1 MIKKLILSIFVISF
15 FAVSSFSQDRTLPSV
30 KVKDLK
36 GSLVN
41 IQTIKNDGNPIVI
54 SFWATWCKPCKKE
67 LNAIAEV
74 YEDWQEETGVKLVAI
89 SIDDS
94 RSAAKVKPYV
104 NSSGWE
110 YEIYLDP
117 NRELSRSLGVSTVPH
132 TFLLDGKGNIVWEHR
147 GYIEG
152 DEEEL
157 LEQIEK
163 IRFPNN
169 RDIKDLKLTEKKER

>member
-1 MIKKLILSIFVISF
+1 MIKKLILSLFVIAF
-15 FAVSSFSQDRTLPSV
+15 FTVSSFSQNRTLPSV
-30 KVKDLK
+30 KVKNLK

-41 IQTIKNDGNPIVI
+41 IQTIENDGNPIVI

-67 LNAIAEV
+67 LNTIAEV

-94 RSAAKVKPYV
+94 RSSSKVKPYV

-110 YEIYLDP
+110 YEVYLDP
-117 NRELSRSLGVSTVPH
+117 NRDLARSLGVSTVPH
-132 TFLLDGKGNIVWEHR
+132 TFLLDGDGNIVWEHR

-152 DEEEL
+152 DEDEL
-157 LEQIEK
+157 LEQIEH
-163 IRFPNN
+163 ISN
-169 RDIKDLKLTEKKER
+169 

>member
-1 MIKKLILSIFVISF
+1 MIKKLILSLFVIAF
-15 FAVSSFSQDRTLPSV
+15 FTVSSFSQNRTLPSV
-30 KVKDLK
+30 KVKNLK

-41 IQTIKNDGNPIVI
+41 IQTIENDGNPIII

-67 LNAIAEV
+67 LNTIAEV
-74 YEDWQEETGVKLVAI
+74 YEDWQDNTGVKLVAI

-94 RSAAKVKPYV
+94 RSASKVKPYV

-110 YEIYLDP
+110 YEIYLDS
-117 NRELSRSLGVSTVPH
+117 NRDLSRSLGVSTVPH

-157 LEQIEK
+157 LEQIEHISK
-163 IRFPNN
+163 
-169 RDIKDLKLTEKKER
+169 

>member
-15 FAVSSFSQDRTLPSV
+15 FAVSSFSQNRTLPSV
-30 KVKDLK
+30 KVKNLK

-41 IQTIKNDGNPIVI
+41 IQTIENDGNPIVI

-67 LNAIAEV
+67 LNTIAEV

-94 RSAAKVKPYV
+94 RSASKVKPYV

-117 NRELSRSLGVSTVPH
+117 NRDLSRSLGVSTVPH

-157 LEQIEK
+157 LEQIEHISK
-163 IRFPNN
+163 
-169 RDIKDLKLTEKKER
+169 

>member
-1 MIKKLILSIFVISF
+1 MIKKLILSLFVIAF
-15 FAVSSFSQDRTLPSV
+15 FTVSSFSQNRTLPSV
-30 KVKDLK
+30 KVKNLK

-41 IQTIKNDGNPIVI
+41 IQTIENDGNPIVI

-67 LNAIAEV
+67 LNTIAEV

-94 RSAAKVKPYV
+94 RSSSKVKPYV

-117 NRELSRSLGVSTVPH
+117 NRDLSRSLGVSTVPH

-157 LEQIEK
+157 LEQIEHISK
-163 IRFPNN
+163 
-169 RDIKDLKLTEKKER
+169 

>member
-1 MIKKLILSIFVISF
+1 MIKKLILSIFVIAF
-15 FAVSSFSQDRTLPSV
+15 FTVSSFSQNRTLPSV
-30 KVKDLK
+30 KVKNLK

-41 IQTIKNDGNPIVI
+41 IQTIENDGKPIVI

-74 YEDWQEETGVKLVAI
+74 YEEWQDDTGVKLVAI

-94 RSAAKVKPYV
+94 RSASKVKPYV

-117 NRELSRSLGVSTVPH
+117 NRDLSRSLGVSTVPH
-132 TFLLDGKGNIVWEHR
+132 TFLLDGDGNIVWEHR

-157 LEQIEK
+157 LEQIEQISK
-163 IRFPNN
+163 
-169 RDIKDLKLTEKKER
+169 

>member
-1 MIKKLILSIFVISF
+1 MTKKLILSVCAIIFFNVT
-15 FAVSSFSQDRTLPSV
+15 SFSQNRTLPSV
-30 KVKDLK
+30 KVKNLK

-41 IQTIKNDGNPIVI
+41 IQTIENDGKPIVI

-74 YEDWQEETGVKLVAI
+74 YEEWQDDTGVKLVAI

-94 RSAAKVKPYV
+94 RSSSKVKPYV

-117 NRELSRSLGVSTVPH
+117 NRDLSRSLGVSTVPH
-132 TFLLDGKGNIVWEHR
+132 TFLLDGNGNIVWEHR

-157 LEQIEK
+157 LEQIEQ
-163 IRFPNN
+163 ISN
-169 RDIKDLKLTEKKER
+169 

>member
-1 MIKKLILSIFVISF
+1 MTKKLILSVCAIIFFTVT
-15 FAVSSFSQDRTLPSV
+15 SFSQNRTLPSV
-30 KVKDLK
+30 KVKNLK

-41 IQTIKNDGNPIVI
+41 IQTIENDGNPIVI

-74 YEDWQEETGVKLVAI
+74 YEEWQDDTGVKLVAI

-94 RSAAKVKPYV
+94 RSASKVKPYV
-104 NSSGWE
+104 NASGWE

-117 NRELSRSLGVSTVPH
+117 NRDLSRSLGVTSVPH

-157 LEQIEK
+157 LEQIEQISK
-163 IRFPNN
+163 
-169 RDIKDLKLTEKKER
+169 

>member
-1 MIKKLILSIFVISF
+1 MIKKLILSLFVIAF
-15 FAVSSFSQDRTLPSV
+15 FTVSSFSQNRTLPSV
-30 KVKDLK
+30 KVKNLK

-41 IQTIKNDGNPIVI
+41 IQTIENDGNPIVI

-67 LNAIAEV
+67 LNTIAEV

-94 RSAAKVKPYV
+94 RSVSKVKPYV

-117 NRELSRSLGVSTVPH
+117 NRDLSRSLGVSTVPH

-157 LEQIEK
+157 LEQIEQISK
-163 IRFPNN
+163 
-169 RDIKDLKLTEKKER
+169 

>member
-1 MIKKLILSIFVISF
+1 MKKLILSIFAIAF
-15 FAVSSFSQDRTLPSV
+15 FTISSFSQNRTLPSI
-30 KVKDLK
+30 KVKNLK

-41 IQTIKNDGNPIVI
+41 IQTIENNGKPIVI

-67 LNAIAEV
+67 LNTIAEV
-74 YEDWQEETGVKLVAI
+74 YEEWQDNTGVKLVAI

-94 RSAAKVKPYV
+94 RSSSKVKPYV

-117 NRELSRSLGVSTVPH
+117 NRDLSRSLGVSTVPH
-132 TFLLDGKGNIVWEHR
+132 TFLLDGDGNIVWEHR

-157 LEQIEK
+157 LEQIEQISK
-163 IRFPNN
+163 
-169 RDIKDLKLTEKKER
+169 

>member
-1 MIKKLILSIFVISF
+1 MIKKLILSIFVIAF
-15 FAVSSFSQDRTLPSV
+15 FTVSSFSQNRTLPSV
-30 KVKDLK
+30 KVKNLK

-41 IQTIKNDGNPIVI
+41 IQTIENDGKPIVI

-74 YEDWQEETGVKLVAI
+74 YEEWQDDTGVKLVAI

-94 RSAAKVKPYV
+94 RSSSKVKPYV

-117 NRELSRSLGVSTVPH
+117 NRDLSRSLGVSTVPH
-132 TFLLDGKGNIVWEHR
+132 TFLLDGDGNIVWEHR

-157 LEQIEK
+157 LEQIEHISK
-163 IRFPNN
+163 
-169 RDIKDLKLTEKKER
+169 